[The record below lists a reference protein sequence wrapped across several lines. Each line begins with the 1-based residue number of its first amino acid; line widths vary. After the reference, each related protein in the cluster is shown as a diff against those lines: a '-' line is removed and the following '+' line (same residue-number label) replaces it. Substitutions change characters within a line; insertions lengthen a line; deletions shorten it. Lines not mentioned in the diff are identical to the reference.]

1 MIFNLTP
8 FQVWAAP
15 DVWRRLPPRE
25 SAACPIM
32 AFAVARN
39 SQPPNRT
46 MGRSPC
52 REQWDRFNFRVFPF
66 RLGYHLATRN
76 CASQIHN
83 NWGGDMPKYL
93 FEVHYTVE
101 GAKGVPAEGGTKRR
115 EAAAKAIKSVGGKME
130 AFYFAFGNSDAI
142 VILDGPDNLSV
153 AAASFAIAASGGAAI
168 STTVLLTPA
177 EVDEAT
183 KKTVAYRAPGQ

>member
-1 MIFNLTP
+1 
-8 FQVWAAP
+8 
-15 DVWRRLPPRE
+15 
-25 SAACPIM
+25 
-32 AFAVARN
+32 
-39 SQPPNRT
+39 
-46 MGRSPC
+46 
-52 REQWDRFNFRVFPF
+52 
-66 RLGYHLATRN
+66 
-76 CASQIHN
+76 
-83 NWGGDMPKYL
+83 MPKYL
-93 FEVHYTVE
+93 FEEYYTVE
-101 GAKGVPAEGGTKRR
+101 GAKGVLAEGGTKRR

-153 AAASFAIAASGGAAI
+153 AAASLAIAASGGAAI